1 MTNKELFCEDCN
13 GMRVTTPKATEITHK
28 IKGEEITVTVNVP
41 FCPECGCELSDLD
54 VEEYHHDLALNEYRK
69 RKGLLYSEQI
79 KTIREKYGLSQR
91 AFARALGFAEPT
103 INRYELGALQ
113 DTLHN
118 NMLVLVNEPSVM
130 LKMVSL
136 NKENLSEKEFSY
148 LVETLN
154 KIKSD
159 IPSERQQDGIVG
171 YIVKNIDRLN
181 KKVDELLKDSKR
193 TTHTQG
199 SRTQLNDD
207 WQIGLPLRINP
218 FEPRR
223 SLESEPFF
231 SNWDVFQN
239 NSGR

>member
-1 MTNKELFCEDCN
+1 MTKKELYCENCN
-13 GMRVTTPKATEITHK
+13 VMRVTTPKATEITHR

-41 FCPECGCELSDLD
+41 LCSECGCELSDLD

-118 NMLVLVNEPSVM
+118 NMLILVKDPSVM
-130 LKMVSL
+130 LKMASL
-136 NKENLSEKEFSY
+136 NKENLSEKEFSS
-148 LVETLN
+148 LVETIN

-159 IPSERQQDGIVG
+159 GPSETKQDDIVG
-171 YIVKNIDRLN
+171 YIVKNLDRLN
-181 KKVDELLKDSKR
+181 KKVDELLKESKR
-193 TTHTQG
+193 TAHTHVPTPE
-199 SRTQLNDD
+199 LNNE
-207 WQIGLPLRINP
+207 WQIDGLPLKQRANL
-218 FEPRR
+218 FDPRH
-223 SLESEPFF
+223 SESEPSFSWERFF
-231 SNWDVFQN
+231 K
-239 NSGR
+239 